1 MPHAFKVLGLPLLIS
16 AALLAAGCDRSKEA
30 EKPSADLSQ
39 DDQIMRELA
48 SEPVKPFAKTAND
61 VQDIQAL
68 TDFDA
73 RFTAVSDEMEDE
85 LMRMKEDGSLTPEFA
100 LSRKQ
105 DNINSALTML
115 KALDLKTEQGRYI
128 QGLMYQYWD
137 NQGKLLRQ
145 PPADQNGKAAG
156 NKQPSENVKG
166 LGQFIHAQEQLEHW
180 QQQYPAIPSP
190 AEKQ

>member
-1 MPHAFKVLGLPLLIS
+1 MKFLSLAERAYVYNHLNRVRHITLDPNGPGAVRIHLVPCRKPDRTTPFVAILNGQDILPLQIS
-16 AALLAAGCDRSKEA
+16 WAILLACLMDA
-30 EKPSADLSQ
+30 LQ
-39 DDQIMRELA
+39 
-48 SEPVKPFAKTAND
+48 PFAGKEISPAD
-61 VQDIQAL
+61 WDAVQAQAVAA
-68 TDFDA
+68 A
-73 RFTAVSDEMEDE
+73 RK
-85 LMRMKEDGSLTPEFA
+85 R
-100 LSRKQ
+100 
-105 DNINSALTML
+105 DNIQSALRML
-115 KALDLKTEQGRYI
+115 KELDLKTEQGRYI

-145 PPADQNGKAAG
+145 PPADQNGKAAD

>member
-1 MPHAFKVLGLPLLIS
+1 MPHAFKVLGVPLLIS

-115 KALDLKTEQGRYI
+115 RALDLKTEQGRYI

-145 PPADQNGKAAG
+145 PPADQNGKTAG

-166 LGQFIHAQEQLEHW
+166 LGLFIHAQEQLEYW

>member
-1 MPHAFKVLGLPLLIS
+1 MQKIFKCLSLTVLAS
-16 AALLAAGCDRSKEA
+16 AALLSAGCDRSNNA

-39 DDQIMRELA
+39 DDQIMRELSA
-48 SEPVKPFAKTAND
+48 EPVKAFAKTPND
-61 VQDIQAL
+61 QQDIQAL
-68 TDFDA
+68 TDFDT

-105 DNINSALTML
+105 DNIHSALTML

-137 NQGKLLRQ
+137 NQGKLLQQ
-145 PPADQNGKAAG
+145 PSAAQNTQIASDK
-156 NKQPSENVKG
+156 NPSENVKG

-180 QQQYPAIPSP
+180 QQQYPSIPSP

>member
-1 MPHAFKVLGLPLLIS
+1 MQRAIKLISLPLVVCT
-16 AALLAAGCDRSKEA
+16 ALAFTGCERSKEA
-30 EKPSADLSQ
+30 QKPSADVSQ

-68 TDFDA
+68 TDFDT

-85 LMRMKEDGSLTPEFA
+85 LMRMKDQGSLTPEFA
-100 LSRKQ
+100 LSRKR

-137 NQGKLLRQ
+137 NQGKLLQ
-145 PPADQNGKAAG
+145 QANQQKDQNV
-156 NKQPSENVKG
+156 SENVKG

-180 QQQYPAIPSP
+180 QQQYPSIASP
-190 AEKQ
+190 AEKL